1 MGSLRDELAKIHQ
14 QKQRL
19 TAEAVVE
26 AAAPVSHPL
35 HNRFEWDDSVAGHKY
50 RLVQATD
57 LIRSVEVNF
66 VVDETPIRVREWHA
80 VRRDSTYEPIGDVIE
95 DEFTTQLM
103 LRQAEREWTQLWER
117 YQHLSQFI
125 DLIRSSI
132 GKPPN
137 GPTGR
142 KTA

>member
-19 TAEAVVE
+19 TAEVVVE
-26 AAAPVSHPL
+26 AAAPTSHPL

-50 RLVQATD
+50 RLHQATE

-95 DEFTTQLM
+95 DEFSTQLII
-103 LRQAEREWTQLWER
+103 RQAEREWTQLWER
-117 YQHLSQFI
+117 YQHLTEFI
-125 DLIRSSI
+125 ALVKGTVSS
-132 GKPPN
+132 KP
-137 GPTGR
+137 
-142 KTA
+142 A

>member
-26 AAAPVSHPL
+26 AAAPASHPL

-50 RLVQATD
+50 RLVQATE

-95 DEFTTQLM
+95 DEFSTQLM

-117 YQHLSQFI
+117 YQHLAEFI
-125 DLIRSSI
+125 TLVKGTVSS
-132 GKPPN
+132 KP
-137 GPTGR
+137 
-142 KTA
+142 A